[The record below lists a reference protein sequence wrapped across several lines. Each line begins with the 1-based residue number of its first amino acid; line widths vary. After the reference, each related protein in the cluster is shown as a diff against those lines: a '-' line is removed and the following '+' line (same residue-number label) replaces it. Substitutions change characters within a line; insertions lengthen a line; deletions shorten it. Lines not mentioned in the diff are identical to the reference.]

1 MRIVARP
8 PGLAEAGRPVH
19 ARGRPPAL
27 QSSHVRIAD
36 RPAGVILENSS
47 GMYAR
52 RELRVRVLEALER
65 IVKQFRTREEL
76 YPLRVPVEPVAFDD
90 VLEQALG
97 DGWRAFD
104 PVTLRSRTL
113 LHLDW
118 DDGSAWE
125 LWVIVLP
132 SGLKL
137 FCDSGEE
144 ESRILASGGR
154 NLGEESDRLLL
165 QLLAE
170 SAGSHFGIEMS
181 GGAPSRVRS
190 CIADRT
196 FLTDTF
202 VDLFEGTSVETH
214 IREQFAAGARA
225 GSRMETSDGRDFRGE
240 VEAWLER
247 VLG

>member
-1 MRIVARP
+1 
-8 PGLAEAGRPVH
+8 
-19 ARGRPPAL
+19 
-27 QSSHVRIAD
+27 
-36 RPAGVILENSS
+36 
-47 GMYAR
+47 MYAR

-76 YPLRVPVEPVAFDD
+76 YPLRVPVEPLAFDD

-132 SGLKL
+132 SGLKM

-190 CIADRT
+190 SIADRT

-214 IREQFAAGARA
+214 IRDQFAAGARDA
-225 GSRMETSDGRDFRGE
+225 GPKETSDGRDFRGE